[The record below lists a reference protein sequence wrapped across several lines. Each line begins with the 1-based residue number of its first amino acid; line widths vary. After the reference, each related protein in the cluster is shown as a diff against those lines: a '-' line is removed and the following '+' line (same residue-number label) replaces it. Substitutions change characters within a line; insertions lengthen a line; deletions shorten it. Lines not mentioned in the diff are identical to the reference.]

1 MTRKNIRTYA
11 AFSIVGAGNTLIDF
25 IFFFFLTACFVP
37 PFLAQCLS
45 YSAGM
50 MNSYFWNRKWTF
62 QVKKK
67 ADKWEWIKWMTAN
80 GAACF
85 LTYFVLYVM
94 QLADFSLFISKLV
107 GTLLGLMITFTGSR
121 VWVFQTENQQ
131 SEMER

>member
-1 MTRKNIRTYA
+1 M
-11 AFSIVGAGNTLIDF
+11 D
-25 IFFFFLTACFVP
+25 VP
-37 PFLAQCLS
+37 S
-45 YSAGM
+45 E
-50 MNSYFWNRKWTF
+50 
-62 QVKKK
+62 KK
-67 ADKWEWIKWMTAN
+67 ADKWEWIKWATVN

-121 VWVFQTENQQ
+121 LWVFPSENQQ

>member
-11 AFSIVGAGNTLIDF
+11 AFSIVGAGNTLIDL
-25 IFFFFLTACFVP
+25 IFFILLTACFVP

-67 ADKWEWIKWMTAN
+67 PDRWEWIKWITVN
-80 GAACF
+80 GAACL

-94 QLADFSLFISKLV
+94 QLANFSLFISKLV

-121 VWVFQTENQQ
+121 VWVFQTENKQ